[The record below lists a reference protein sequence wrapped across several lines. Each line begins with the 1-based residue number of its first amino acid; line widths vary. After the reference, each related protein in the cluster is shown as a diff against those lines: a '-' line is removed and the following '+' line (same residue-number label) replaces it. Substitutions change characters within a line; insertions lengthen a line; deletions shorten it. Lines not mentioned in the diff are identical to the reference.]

1 MCVNSLSILLFV
13 AWPHI
18 SEVSHAK
25 KVSRTIDILI
35 RYGESRKE
43 MGRRRREESMRE
55 MRERREVRK

>member
-35 RYGESRKE
+35 RYGESIEKKWE
-43 MGRRRREESMRE
+43 GEEEKR
-55 MRERREVRK
+55 V